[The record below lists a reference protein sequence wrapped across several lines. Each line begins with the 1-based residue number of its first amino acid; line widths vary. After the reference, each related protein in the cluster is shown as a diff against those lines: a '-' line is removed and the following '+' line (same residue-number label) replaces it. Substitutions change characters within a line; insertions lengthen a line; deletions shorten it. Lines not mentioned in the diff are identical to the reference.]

1 MSFDFAAPNEARS
14 IRAASLHRRLG
25 SACTEIFVS
34 IVVVASICA
43 IALMI
48 GTNAASASVRNLVMV
63 DDGVSGGAIFA
74 VVGVAV
80 LFMLLAPFVFNGLT
94 PGHVRRRR
102 ARR

>member
-34 IVVVASICA
+34 VVVLASICV

-48 GTNAASASVRNLVMV
+48 GTNAASASVRNLIMV
-63 DDGVSGGAIFA
+63 DDGVSGSAIFA
-74 VVGVAV
+74 VVCVAV

-102 ARR
+102 TRR

>member
-1 MSFDFAAPNEARS
+1 MSFDIATPNETRS

-25 SACTEIFVS
+25 SVCTEILVS
-34 IVVVASICA
+34 VVVIASICA

-48 GTNAASASVRNLVMV
+48 GTNAASAATRNLIMV
-63 DDGVSGGAIFA
+63 DDGIGAGAIFA
-74 VVGVAV
+74 VVGVTI
-80 LFMLLAPFVFNGLT
+80 LFMVLAPFVFNGLT

>member
-34 IVVVASICA
+34 VVVLASICA

-48 GTNAASASVRNLVMV
+48 GTNAASASVRNLIMV
-63 DDGVSGGAIFA
+63 DDGIGAGAIFA
-74 VVGVAV
+74 VIGVAV
-80 LFMLLAPFVFNGLT
+80 LFMALAPFVFNGLT

-102 ARR
+102 TRR